1 MATVPPL
8 QNPALQQPDLGTA
21 YQEVYD
27 LLGQMYWEASR
38 IDDKDLIFGA
48 REAIGEII
56 DAMDQRALKN
66 NEQAFKALAPR
77 FLAANAALKNIQDD
91 ISNITKNISTA
102 ASAIAAISKVL
113 SLFA

>member
-21 YQEVYD
+21 YQKVYD

-48 REAIGEII
+48 REAVGEII
-56 DAMDQRALKN
+56 DAIDQQDLKN
-66 NEQAFKALAPR
+66 NDQALKTLAPK

-102 ASAIAAISKVL
+102 AIAIVAISKIL
-113 SLFA
+113 SFFP